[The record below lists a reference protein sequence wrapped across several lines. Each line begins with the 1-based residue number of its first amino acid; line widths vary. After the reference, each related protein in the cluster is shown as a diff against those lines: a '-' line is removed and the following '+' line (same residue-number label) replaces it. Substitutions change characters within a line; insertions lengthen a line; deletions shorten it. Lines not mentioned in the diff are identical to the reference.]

1 MQLAYS
7 TLACP
12 AWSLRRALAEARR
25 LGCEGLELRLLDG
38 QLIEPDLPRSERDR
52 VRQLLLESGIGLV
65 TVDSSIRLVSEHP
78 EAEVESALRSFLE
91 LASDW
96 SAPLVR
102 VFGGSPPE
110 GMSSEEAAARAARL
124 LERAA
129 PLAARLGVRVGL
141 ETHDSFSAAAVV
153 AQALAGAPSP
163 EVGVIWDLLHTH
175 RMGEAPFEVW
185 ELVGPRVLSVH
196 VKDARRA
203 SDGAGWDLVPLGE
216 GEVPVRECLA
226 VLRSSGYDG
235 WLVVE
240 WEKRWHP
247 EIDEPEVALPHEVEV
262 LRRWLAGGQ
271 AGR

>member
-12 AWSLRRALAEARR
+12 AWSLERALAEARR

-38 QLIEPDLPRSERDR
+38 QLIEPDLPRSEQDR
-52 VRQLLLESGIGLV
+52 VGRLLLESGIGLV
-65 TVDSSIRLVSEHP
+65 AVDSSIRLVSEHP

-91 LASDW
+91 LVAGW

-102 VFGGSPPE
+102 VFGGSPPA
-110 GMSSEEAAARAARL
+110 GMSNEEAVARAARL

-129 PLAARLGVRVGL
+129 RHGARLGVRVGL

-153 AQALAGAPSP
+153 ARALARAPSP
-163 EVGVIWDLLHTH
+163 EIGVIWDLLHTH
-175 RMGEAPFEVW
+175 RMGEAPVEVW
-185 ELVGPRVLSVH
+185 DLVGPRLLSVH
-196 VKDARRA
+196 IKDARRA
-203 SDGAGWDLVPLGE
+203 VNGTGWELVPLGE
-216 GEVPVRECLA
+216 GEVPVHESLA
-226 VLRSSGYDG
+226 VLRRGGYKG

-262 LRRWLAGGQ
+262 LRRWVAGGQ
-271 AGR
+271 SGR